1 METRYFSRKSSRQLF
16 HHVIFKEKITQVV
29 EDRVAVVDLDALDL
43 VSATA
48 DHGARAR
55 VDALARKVLQEV
67 VWLLL
72 AYGLDLV
79 RVDQDR
85 DVLAGGAAE
94 AALLR
99 LALHLFQQESN
110 RNPSSPLAG
119 SPSCGGPGAGR
130 SRPCA
135 RPRHAV
141 DSLHAPGGEIRPG
154 MLSIWLSTRAV
165 SSNVA
170 QTAKTAAQ
178 PPGVSMIAGRSA
190 SKRFCPAPTAAM
202 PSQRRK
208 WSPPSRRRNSPW
220 CGYWQSRGR

>member
-16 HHVIFKEKITQVV
+16 HHVIFKEEVTQVV

-79 RVDQDR
+79 RVDQDH

-99 LALHLFQQESN
+99 LALHLFQQN
-110 RNPSSPLAG
+110 GAKIHRPLWQRWPEALATEG
-119 SPSCGGPGAGR
+119 LAQDVH
-130 SRPCA
+130 A
-135 RPRHAV
+135 RARDRA
-141 DSLHAPGGEIRPG
+141 
-154 MLSIWLSTRAV
+154 TR
-165 SSNVA
+165 
-170 QTAKTAAQ
+170 
-178 PPGVSMIAGRSA
+178 
-190 SKRFCPAPTAAM
+190 
-202 PSQRRK
+202 
-208 WSPPSRRRNSPW
+208 
-220 CGYWQSRGR
+220 